1 MLETKWETILKI
13 CDILRVRIRKERL
26 YKMLRKIQLLP
37 VYAAQKCEFHRLT
50 NSLTQKLPLSYGKL
64 CVV

>member
-13 CDILRVRIRKERL
+13 CDNLRLRRRKERL
-26 YKMLRKIQLLP
+26 YKMLKKIQFLP

-50 NSLTQKLPLSYGKL
+50 KSLTQKLTLSYGKL